1 MSCSH
6 DKNLNLFVLI
16 TRNSLSISPLVPKKP
31 HYPPKKSPPI
41 IKEKNGM
48 LDLLSSVWLEEYYHS
63 GNRGE
68 RLGDGPPRGP
78 SVVCE
83 AFHIISAQAHLPF
96 EVIAWACMLLEQSS
110 RVWPP

>member
-1 MSCSH
+1 MVPTS
-6 DKNLNLFVLI
+6 F
-16 TRNSLSISPLVPKKP
+16 RPPLSVCPCTSK
-31 HYPPKKSPPI
+31 
-41 IKEKNGM
+41 KEKNGM

-83 AFHIISAQAHLPF
+83 AFHIISAQAHLPY
-96 EVIAWACMLLEQSS
+96 EVIAWAGQALGET
-110 RVWPP
+110 WA